1 MTSLAKNRRSG
12 QAMLIA
18 VLSLGGAIL
27 GATAIAGF
35 LTLYQIRTTTDSAN
49 SAKAIFAAD
58 SGTQWVLYNYY
69 CTTDTPPAGG
79 RCPIIIPGVWN
90 EYPASPFSNTA
101 SVVVNCYNT
110 FAASGPTST
119 CSDPTIVAAISTGRS
134 LGSARAFFLGVSG
147 ATTTYP

>member
-1 MTSLAKNRRSG
+1 MKIVGQNPRSG

-58 SGTQWVLYNYY
+58 SGVELARFDYY
-69 CTTDTPPAGG
+69 CFPEG
-79 RCPIIIPGVWN
+79 RCPLVTPGSSD
-90 EYPASPFSNTA
+90 YPPTAFSNGA
-101 SVVVNCYNT
+101 QAMVNCYNT
-110 FAASGPTST
+110 YVAGGATTT
-119 CSDPTIVAAISTGRS
+119 CSDPSNVAAISTGIS
-134 LGSARAFFLGVSG
+134 LSSERAFYLSIAGS
-147 ATTTYP
+147 TTTYP

>member
-1 MTSLAKNRRSG
+1 MTSINNDRRSG

-58 SGTQWVLYNYY
+58 SGTEWVLYNYY
-69 CTTDTPPAGG
+69 CPTDIPSPGG
-79 RCPIIIPGVWN
+79 RCPSVTPGVS
-90 EYPASPFSNTA
+90 EYPSSSFSNGATIQVA
-101 SVVVNCYNT
+101 CYNS
-110 FAASGPTST
+110 FSASGPTVL
-119 CSDPTIVAAISTGRS
+119 CSDPTTVAAISTGRS
-134 LGSARAFFLGVSG
+134 AGSARAFYLGVSG

>member
-1 MTSLAKNRRSG
+1 MTSPAQNKRSG

-58 SGTQWVLYNYY
+58 SGVEWAQFNYY
-69 CTTDTPPAGG
+69 CSTDMPS
-79 RCPIIIPGVWN
+79 RCPGVTPGVN
-90 EYPASPFSNTA
+90 DYPTSSFSNG
-101 SVVVNCYNT
+101 VVVSVDCYDT
-110 FAASGPTST
+110 YAASGSST
-119 CSDPTIVAAISTGRS
+119 VCSDPATLAAISTGIS
-134 LGSARAFFLGVSG
+134 MDSERAFFLGVSG
-147 ATTTYP
+147 STTTYP